1 MIESK
6 VLYRTGEAARL
17 IGISH
22 STLKKYARE
31 GRFQSTTVLGGHYF
45 WSLER
50 INEIRQGLGL
60 PLLEEAIES
69 EP

>member
-17 IGISH
+17 VGVSH

-31 GRFQSTTVLGGHYF
+31 GRLQPTTVLGGHYF

-60 PLLEEAIES
+60 PPVR
-69 EP
+69 EPVQP